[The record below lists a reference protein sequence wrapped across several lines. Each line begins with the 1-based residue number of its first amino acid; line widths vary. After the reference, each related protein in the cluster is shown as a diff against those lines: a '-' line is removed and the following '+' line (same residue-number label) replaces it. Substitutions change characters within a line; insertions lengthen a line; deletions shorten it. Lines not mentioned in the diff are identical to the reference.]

1 MQRSRVPLLQREEAP
16 PLAREWYR
24 ADGSASP
31 LLRSLASAPDLLET
45 LMPWLDQIMGE
56 SSIDLATKELVVVRV
71 SQLSGCRYCLAAH
84 TPAALAAGVSQDQV
98 RAVCDQAP
106 LETLPPRER
115 AVVTWIDQVTREAG
129 GVTDE
134 LWAQTL
140 EHVRED
146 ELIELTLLAGTTRM
160 LNQYCTA
167 LDLPPPTRA

>member
-1 MQRSRVPLLQREEAP
+1 MPLLHREEAP
-16 PLAREWYR
+16 PLARVWYR

-71 SQLSGCRYCLAAH
+71 SHLSGCRYCLAAH
-84 TPAALAAGVSQDQV
+84 APAALDAGLSEDHVE
-98 RAVCDQAP
+98 AVCDRAP

-115 AVVTWIDQVTREAG
+115 ALVSWVDQVTLEPA

-146 ELIELTLLAGTTRM
+146 ELIELTLLAGATRM

-167 LDLPPPTRA
+167 LDLPPPTHA